1 MEGKMRDDLQV
12 VVFYL
17 GKEEYALPIM
27 KVQEIN
33 KIEQLTKMPHTPD
46 FMEGI
51 IKLRGQIIPVI
62 DMKKRFKMKVSAET
76 ENSRI
81 VVVDFKG
88 QIVGLMV
95 DGVAE
100 VVHLE
105 HENIEAPPA
114 VSKLDT
120 QYVKGLGKKD
130 GRLLVLLDIDGL
142 FTGKEADDLKKTNG

>member
-51 IKLRGQIIPVI
+51 
-62 DMKKRFKMKVSAET
+62 KKRFKMKVSAET

-142 FTGKEADDLKKTNG
+142 FTGKEADDLKKVNG

>member
-51 IKLRGQIIPVI
+51 INLRGQIIPVI

-81 VVVDFKG
+81 VVVDIKG

-95 DGVAE
+95 DGVDE
-100 VVHLE
+100 VGYL
-105 HENIEAPPA
+105 
-114 VSKLDT
+114 
-120 QYVKGLGKKD
+120 
-130 GRLLVLLDIDGL
+130 
-142 FTGKEADDLKKTNG
+142 